1 VYEIKYKLLINPN
14 GLFFLPKMSFFA
26 YFLANV
32 DYAQGKKSRQ
42 IFVSLNENTIK
53 NGIRK

>member
-1 VYEIKYKLLINPN
+1 
-14 GLFFLPKMSFFA
+14 MSFFA

-42 IFVSLNENTIK
+42 IFVSLNENSIK
-53 NGIRK
+53 NGMRK